1 MKYIF
6 KNKTLTIL
14 IILTA
19 VFSSNNY
26 TFSKSC
32 VHQAA
37 KQNQLLRQSS
47 KEEQTFQQ
55 RLLLLKNPFL
65 ADLPKAKA
73 HLTQPPQTVPV
84 HTMPVLKGIIQSN
97 KQQAAIIE
105 YSGTSNFYVSGQT
118 FGPYHIT
125 NITADSVT
133 YSDCSTTYTLK
144 IEGK

>member
-6 KNKTLTIL
+6 KNKTLKIL
-14 IILTA
+14 IILAA
-19 VFSSNNY
+19 VFSYNNY

-32 VHQAA
+32 AHQPA
-37 KQNQLLRQSS
+37 KQNQSLRQSS

-55 RLLLLKNPFL
+55 KLLLLKNPFL

-73 HLTQPPQTVPV
+73 HIIQSSQAVPV
-84 HTMPVLKGIIQSN
+84 NTMPILKGIIQSN
-97 KQQAAIIE
+97 EQQAAIIE

-133 YSDCSTTYTLK
+133 YSDCNTTYTLK